1 MVGTYILLLQI
12 VIFHSSEI
20 TILIKLMND
29 ESERGYGL
37 ALETEESNAFDWLGC
52 FQLLTGFYRGAICV
66 VSILHFH

>member
-1 MVGTYILLLQI
+1 
-12 VIFHSSEI
+12 
-20 TILIKLMND
+20 MND

-37 ALETEESNAFDWLGC
+37 ALETEERNAFDWLGC